1 MGLEPVEMRPADG
14 REEQRVRLG
23 RDNVVQTWINLHG
36 RFPSTLNHQ
45 PFLRLRGHDAVKASV
60 NGHRFGVAD
69 GVEQIRSRMSDS

>member
-45 PFLRLRGHDAVKASV
+45 PFLRLRGHDAVKA
-60 NGHRFGVAD
+60 
-69 GVEQIRSRMSDS
+69 